1 MSTHL
6 FLCSLAFF
14 DHWPLYL
21 RKHND
26 SYIDLFTYVYLI
38 ICAVLEGL
46 SPPEGATVG
55 TSLKDKNT
63 VMLITAPISLLLR
76 GWIVS

>member
-6 FLCSLAFF
+6 FLCSLAFL

-26 SYIDLFTYVYLI
+26 SYINLFAYVYLI
-38 ICAVLEGL
+38 IYAFLEGL
-46 SPPEGATVG
+46 SPPEVLQWEQI
-55 TSLKDKNT
+55 LKDQNT

-76 GWIVS
+76 GWM

>member
-6 FLCSLAFF
+6 FLCSFAFL
-14 DHWPLYL
+14 DQWPLYL

-38 ICAVLEGL
+38 IYAFLEGL
-46 SPPEGATVG
+46 SPPEGATGG
-55 TSLKDKNT
+55 TSFKRSEYCNVDNC
-63 VMLITAPISLLLR
+63 SH
-76 GWIVS
+76 